1 MTSSE
6 RGKLLWGGSLVVP
19 LGGCSDLSAGAA
31 FVAFFHAS
39 ILVLVIYS
47 FVERWIRRSFK
58 RPVWLESIY
67 VITMIPFATAV
78 LAGAL
83 GLGDAD
89 VLKLIGFVSFATMVL
104 AGALEALLGILGVKV
119 DLGDGTEGMGKL
131 SIALYGLILLLV
143 GAVIVEHVVDTW

>member
-1 MTSSE
+1 MTSSD

-47 FVERWIRRSFK
+47 FVVGWIRRDFK
-58 RPVWLESIY
+58 RPVWLASIY
-67 VITMIPFATAV
+67 AITVGTIATTV
-78 LAGAL
+78 LAKVFGF
-83 GLGDAD
+83 GDAD
-89 VLKLIGFVSFATMVL
+89 VLKLIGFVSFATMGL
-104 AGALEALLGILGVKV
+104 AMALEAVLGMFGVKV
-119 DLGDGTEGMGKL
+119 DLGLPEGAGML

-143 GAVIVEHVVDTW
+143 GAAVVEHVVDTW